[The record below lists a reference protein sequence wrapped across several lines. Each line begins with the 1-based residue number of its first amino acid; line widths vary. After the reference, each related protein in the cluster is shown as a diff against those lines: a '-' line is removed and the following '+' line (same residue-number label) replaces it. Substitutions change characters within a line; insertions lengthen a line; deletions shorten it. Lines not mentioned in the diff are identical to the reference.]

1 MESSSSEDE
10 SLEPEIDSE
19 EEEYQSDIIFDTEED
34 GCSRDDN
41 LSKQQSIFKSLNF
54 MKEINKEDFLAI
66 ELIRPKCINIQND
79 TVPTRPSGSLLDQDQ
94 PVEKQDENS
103 PRRASAPNP
112 SLEALTPELG
122 TENIDVVQLVT
133 ALPVEDLPFKC

>member
-1 MESSSSEDE
+1 
-10 SLEPEIDSE
+10 
-19 EEEYQSDIIFDTEED
+19 
-34 GCSRDDN
+34 
-41 LSKQQSIFKSLNF
+41 

-66 ELIRPKCINIQND
+66 ELISPKCINIQND

-122 TENIDVVQLVT
+122 TENIDVVQFVT
-133 ALPVEDLPFKC
+133 DLPVEDLPFKC